1 MKRIICMIIA
11 AVIAVTAITLSSCS
25 VGGTNNTPTT
35 TKAALNTIENVK
47 KLAMQGK
54 IDTVDYSLGTKADS
68 IIQKFS
74 TTAAENIESTAAD
87 NEHNHENHVF
97 DVTEKTGYTRIILDT
112 AQYFYNNDDPN
123 KQIGVIACTAD
134 SYNFKAGNCYSD
146 DIIDA
151 LGKPDSK
158 DIPAAED
165 LIYTFGVPNG
175 VSRITYNFGK
185 IRLDFV
191 FVDDNLIA
199 TVLTD
204 TEIYKNMGHSQ
215 TTESATTNIATTA
228 LLSSSNGDK

>member
-11 AVIAVTAITLSSCS
+11 VVIAMTALSLASCS

-35 TKAALNTIENVK
+35 TKAALNTLENVK

-54 IDTVDYSLGTKADS
+54 IDTVEYTLGTKADS
-68 IIQKFS
+68 IIDKYS
-74 TTAAENIESTAAD
+74 TTAAADDTDNTAAD
-87 NEHNHENHVF
+87 EHINEHVF
-97 DVTEKTGYTRIILDT
+97 DVTEKTDYTRIILDT
-112 AQYFYNNDDPN
+112 AQYFYNNDDAN

-134 SYNFKAGNCYSD
+134 AYNFKAGNCYSD
-146 DIIDA
+146 DVIDA

-165 LIYTFGVPNG
+165 LIYTFGVPQG
-175 VSRITYNFGK
+175 VSRITYKFGK

-215 TTESATTNIATTA
+215 TTAAATAGANAT
-228 LLSSSNGDK
+228 GDGDE

>member
-1 MKRIICMIIA
+1 MKRKICMIIA
-11 AVIAVTAITLSSCS
+11 VVIAVTAITLSSCS

-35 TKAALNTIENVK
+35 TKAALNSLENVK
-47 KLAMQGK
+47 KLATQGK
-54 IDTVDYSLGTKADS
+54 IDTVEYALGTKADS
-68 IIQKFS
+68 IIDKYG
-74 TTAAENIESTAAD
+74 TTAAADDTDTTAAD
-87 NEHNHENHVF
+87 DHDHENEHVF
-97 DVTEKTGYTRIILDT
+97 DVTEKTDYTRIILDT
-112 AQYFYNNDDPN
+112 AQYFYNNDDAN

-134 SYNFKAGNCYSD
+134 AYNFKAGNCYSD
-146 DIIDA
+146 DVVDA

-165 LIYTFGVPNG
+165 LIYTFGVPSG
-175 VSRITYNFGK
+175 VSRITYKFGK

-215 TTESATTNIATTA
+215 TTAAATAAATTA
-228 LLSSSNGDK
+228 DGDK